1 MGLDSA
7 SGIETLLCFYDSK
20 IQWWKSSTKQY
31 HRISLAWVYVDE
43 IVLSKTNLGP
53 ENMPSQSKKK
63 LGKKTTSQGDFIHIS
78 LTASYGSPDISKEM
92 AWAYSN
98 YFFPVV
104 GY

>member
-1 MGLDSA
+1 
-7 SGIETLLCFYDSK
+7 
-20 IQWWKSSTKQY
+20 
-31 HRISLAWVYVDE
+31 
-43 IVLSKTNLGP
+43 
-53 ENMPSQSKKK
+53 MPSQSKKK